1 MNGVTEL
8 RIVRGDDKVTTCE
21 KRASAGKC
29 RALDSRDDRR
39 IDRAQMRD
47 ARGKSDEQLFD
58 TPRFFGAAS
67 EIESCAEMRTLAA
80 KDDDVGTP
88 RINRRARFDQ
98 AFFQGANRIRIECVS
113 LRGVAERNRRY
124 ATVAGECRERGGGV
138 HGGVKNCC
146 EGW

>member
-8 RIVRGDDKVTTCE
+8 GVVRGDDKVTTCQ
-21 KRASAGKC
+21 KRTSTGKR
-29 RALDSRDDRR
+29 RALHSRDNGS

-88 RINRRARFDQ
+88 RINRRARFD
-98 AFFQGANRIRIECVS
+98 
-113 LRGVAERNRRY
+113 
-124 ATVAGECRERGGGV
+124 
-138 HGGVKNCC
+138 
-146 EGW
+146 

>member
-88 RINRRARFDQ
+88 RIDRPARFD
-98 AFFQGANRIRIECVS
+98 
-113 LRGVAERNRRY
+113 
-124 ATVAGECRERGGGV
+124 
-138 HGGVKNCC
+138 
-146 EGW
+146 